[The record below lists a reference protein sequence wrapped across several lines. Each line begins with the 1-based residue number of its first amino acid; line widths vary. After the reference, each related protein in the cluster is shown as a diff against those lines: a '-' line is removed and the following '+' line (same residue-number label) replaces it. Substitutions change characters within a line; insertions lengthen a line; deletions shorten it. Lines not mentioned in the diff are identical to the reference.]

1 MEIYL
6 NYERTTNNIMKTIYM
21 EPTINMLAQMAIN
34 NKDQE
39 AIPNLLKQGTVK
51 ELKSGLKYLVIE
63 DKINEK

>member
-21 EPTINMLAQMAIN
+21 EPTINMIGQKAIN
-34 NKDQE
+34 DNT
-39 AIPNLLKQGTVK
+39 PNVVPDLVKQGIVK

>member
-1 MEIYL
+1 
-6 NYERTTNNIMKTIYM
+6 MKIIYM